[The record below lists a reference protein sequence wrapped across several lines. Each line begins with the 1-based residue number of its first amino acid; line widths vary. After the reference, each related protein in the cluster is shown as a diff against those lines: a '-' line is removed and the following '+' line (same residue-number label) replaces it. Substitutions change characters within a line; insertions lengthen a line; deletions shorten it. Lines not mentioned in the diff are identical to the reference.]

1 MRRNQR
7 KPADAFKRISALMMI
22 IVMTVTAAGCDQ
34 ITGGREPAN
43 ASEQLQDAQGIQEET
58 AESDI
63 ENLLE
68 TVTTDISDE
77 TGTSNNEDA
86 LDTQSEHPLTDDFP
100 EGSAGMDAGTL
111 ELVDDFI
118 ESQVEYGFSGAQ
130 LVVIKDGQLVKD
142 KAYGC
147 VNGYRQDL
155 SRIMPGDTEYKKVTT
170 DTLFD
175 LASNTKMYAVNY
187 ALQYLVTQGKVDL
200 DTKIADVIGQQF
212 VDDTIDITYPD
223 YVNPGL
229 ETNKSWKSS
238 LTIRDILRHQGGFAA
253 SPHYDNDRFDQ
264 KIQKLT
270 DIDGINIL
278 YSGSDGSMETRENTL
293 EGICRTPLMY
303 EPGTK
308 TLYSDVDYMLLDF
321 VIEKITGERL
331 DDFCSRTFWEPMGL
345 KHICY
350 RPLDN
355 GFGKEDCAAEEL
367 NGNTRDGNVTFKGV
381 RTDTIQGEVHDEQA
395 YYSMAGVSGHA
406 GLFSNAEDLAKL
418 AYLMMDGTYSGKE
431 YFSKDVIDEFTTP
444 YGNDDSW
451 GLGWWRQ
458 GSGKDRSRYFSE
470 SAPAD
475 TFGHEGWTGT
485 LTMIDPDN
493 KMVIVLLT
501 NRKNSPVMVNG
512 TKLNE
517 FYSDDF
523 LLGGFGT
530 VPQLIYDSFMKNSE
544 QVDNELCDIASSQFD
559 KAKKRVGRYNEEPYI
574 DNAASCEDMLITRA
588 EKQNGNA
595 SAALKECAQKGC
607 DSLSGIA
614 ADGVKSEA
622 QEERLNGYIKD
633 FETRI
638 SKL

>member
-1 MRRNQR
+1 MRRNQG
-7 KPADAFKRISALMMI
+7 KSADAFKRISALMMI

-238 LTIRDILRHQGGFAA
+238 LTIRDI
-253 SPHYDNDRFDQ
+253 
-264 KIQKLT
+264 
-270 DIDGINIL
+270 
-278 YSGSDGSMETRENTL
+278 
-293 EGICRTPLMY
+293 
-303 EPGTK
+303 
-308 TLYSDVDYMLLDF
+308 
-321 VIEKITGERL
+321 
-331 DDFCSRTFWEPMGL
+331 
-345 KHICY
+345 
-350 RPLDN
+350 
-355 GFGKEDCAAEEL
+355 
-367 NGNTRDGNVTFKGV
+367 
-381 RTDTIQGEVHDEQA
+381 
-395 YYSMAGVSGHA
+395 
-406 GLFSNAEDLAKL
+406 
-418 AYLMMDGTYSGKE
+418 
-431 YFSKDVIDEFTTP
+431 
-444 YGNDDSW
+444 
-451 GLGWWRQ
+451 
-458 GSGKDRSRYFSE
+458 
-470 SAPAD
+470 
-475 TFGHEGWTGT
+475 
-485 LTMIDPDN
+485 
-493 KMVIVLLT
+493 
-501 NRKNSPVMVNG
+501 
-512 TKLNE
+512 
-517 FYSDDF
+517 
-523 LLGGFGT
+523 
-530 VPQLIYDSFMKNSE
+530 
-544 QVDNELCDIASSQFD
+544 
-559 KAKKRVGRYNEEPYI
+559 
-574 DNAASCEDMLITRA
+574 
-588 EKQNGNA
+588 
-595 SAALKECAQKGC
+595 
-607 DSLSGIA
+607 
-614 ADGVKSEA
+614 
-622 QEERLNGYIKD
+622 
-633 FETRI
+633 
-638 SKL
+638 